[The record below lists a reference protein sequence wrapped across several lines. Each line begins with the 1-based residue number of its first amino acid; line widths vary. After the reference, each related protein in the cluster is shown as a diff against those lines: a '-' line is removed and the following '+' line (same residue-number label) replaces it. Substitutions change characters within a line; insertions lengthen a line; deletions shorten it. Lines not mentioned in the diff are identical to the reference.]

1 MKKLKKMAE
10 IIIQN
15 PLQQANVVSQ
25 EKNRIVP
32 IKKTFFK

>member
-10 IIIQN
+10 IKIQN

-25 EKNRIVP
+25 EKIELYP
-32 IKKTFFK
+32 LKKNFK